1 MFTREQRNVLVWTRH
16 TKTRNEKKKKKIE
29 IKNVVLCC
37 VDLVTNATFCPSIEP
52 TPCQTQ

>member
-16 TKTRNEKKKKKIE
+16 TKTRNEKKKKIE